1 MNYTKCN
8 VCPRGCT
15 VDRTKG
21 VGFCASGDRVKV
33 ARASRHFWEEPCI
46 SGTNGS
52 GTVFFSGCNLKCV
65 FCQNEKISRGL
76 IGKELSDEQLSEL
89 FLIIN
94 GSGVHNINLVT
105 PTHFLPSI
113 LNALKPIKNELKI
126 PVVYNCSGY
135 ENEKMILECQ
145 DIIDIFLTD
154 IKYKSSFL
162 SSKYSSCSD
171 YFQVATNA
179 LERMVQIAGKPNI
192 ENGLMKSGVIVRHLV
207 LPSHKNDSMEI
218 LEALFERFGNS
229 SFLVSLMSQYTPMN
243 ACKSFPEINRP
254 LTSLEYK
261 RVVQVYEK
269 LGFDGYLQEKSSAT
283 DAYIPDFDD
292 CGEFLSNFI
301 T

>member
-1 MNYTKCN
+1 MA
-8 VCPRGCT
+8 
-15 VDRTKG
+15 DRTQG
-21 VGFCASGDRVKV
+21 VGFCASRDKVKL

-76 IGKELSDEQLSEL
+76 IGTELSDSQLSEL
-89 FLIIN
+89 FLKIN
-94 GSGVHNINLVT
+94 ESGVHNVNLVT
-105 PTHFLPSI
+105 PTHFLPNI
-113 LNALKPIKNELKI
+113 INALKPIKKELKI
-126 PVVYNCSGY
+126 PIVYNCSGY
-135 ENEKMILECQ
+135 ERLELLMTCQ

-162 SSKYSSCSD
+162 SSKYSSCPD

-179 LERMVQIAGKPNI
+179 LEKMVQIAGKPII

-207 LPSHKNDSMEI
+207 LPSHKNDSI
-218 LEALFERFGNS
+218 DVLEALFERFGS
-229 SFLVSLMSQYTPMN
+229 TAFLVSLMSQYTPMN
-243 ACKSFPEINRP
+243 ECKSFPEINRP

-261 RVVQVYEK
+261 RVVQVFEK

-283 DAYIPDFDD
+283 DLYIPNFDD
-292 CGEFLSNFI
+292 KGEFLNSFI
-301 T
+301 I